1 MPDSNGKP
9 YKFMVSHEIFHVA
22 SVSIPAKRKASFV
35 DEPSGV
41 EFHIYSTDYLEKSLE
56 NGFRVVVVSSRQ
68 KAMDTDQWWVNLLP
82 PEDVHFMPESK
93 DKAAFTLFCLET
105 AKKYGFSWPTDE
117 SNTEAG
123 GNAFW
128 RDGLD
133 YINDTE
139 ANVVHVGMR
148 GVVVSAAETPAKEEM
163 SEDERAWVN
172 AVTAAANPKPKVPD
186 WLKEMAALGKEE

>member
-9 YKFMVSHEIFHVA
+9 YKFMVSHEIFHIA

-41 EFHIYSTDYLEKSLE
+41 ELHIYSTNELEKSLKE
-56 NGFRVVVVSSRQ
+56 GFHVIVVSSRQ
-68 KAMDTDQWWVNLLP
+68 KAMDTDQWWMNLLP
-82 PEDVHFMPESK
+82 SEDVHFMPEST
-93 DKAAFTLFCLET
+93 DKAAFTLFCMEI
-105 AKKYGFSWPTDE
+105 AKQYNCSWPTDE
-117 SNTEAG
+117 SNTAAG

-133 YINDTE
+133 QINDTE

-148 GVVVSAAETPAKEEM
+148 GAVVPADEAPVKEELP
-163 SEDERAWVN
+163 EDEKTWAN
-172 AVTAAANPKPKVPD
+172 AVTAAANPKPKVPA
-186 WLKEMAALGKEE
+186 WMKEMADLSKEE